1 MMEQASTAG
10 PDVGSTDYYRQF
22 AEFTVDMYKVMQGLR
37 TKVSAPDFTSDV
49 VMKIDPNPV
58 AEPVEDIF

>member
-1 MMEQASTAG
+1 
-10 PDVGSTDYYRQF
+10 
-22 AEFTVDMYKVMQGLR
+22 VMQGLR
-37 TKVSAPDFTSDV
+37 AKVSAPDFTSDV